1 MLPFSIRPYTPA
13 DRDATLAVFRDAVRV
28 GARRDY
34 TAAQVLAWAP
44 DDTDRDAW
52 GARRASRPTWVA
64 ERDGAV
70 IGFTDLE
77 PDGHIDMLFVAAAQH
92 GQGVAGALYRTVE
105 AAARA
110 RGLIRLYTEASLTA
124 RPVFEHYGF
133 RVIAAQTVE
142 RHGQHLSNFRMEKL
156 LS

>member
-1 MLPFSIRPYTPA
+1 MSPIHIRPYTPA

-44 DDTDRDAW
+44 DDIDPDAW

-64 ERDGAV
+64 EHDGAV

-77 PDGHIDMLFVAAAQH
+77 PDGHVDMLFVATAWH
-92 GQGVAGALYRTVE
+92 GQGVAGALYRAVE
-105 AAARA
+105 QAARA
-110 RGLIRLYTEASLTA
+110 QGLTRLYTEASLLA
-124 RPVFEHYGF
+124 RAVFAHYGF

-142 RHGQHLSNFRMEKL
+142 RRGQHLSNFRMEKL
-156 LS
+156 LP